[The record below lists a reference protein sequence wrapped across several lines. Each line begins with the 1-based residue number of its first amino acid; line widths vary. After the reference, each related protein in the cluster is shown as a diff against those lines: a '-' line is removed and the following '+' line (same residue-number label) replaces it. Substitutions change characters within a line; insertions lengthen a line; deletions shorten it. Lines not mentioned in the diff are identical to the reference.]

1 MQEQAEK
8 QNEDKTAMLEGVR
21 TAQRPSAGEQGV
33 WRRQGSKKSQEVIPE
48 AVSTQVRAIGTAG
61 ALALG
66 FASTSRLA
74 QHLLAVQSHGKDA
87 EVPAAGQRVR
97 ENKGGGRQQ
106 EEQET
111 ASSEINQEGRPTAR
125 VQQEIPR
132 AFSSEAKEIGSAG
145 ARALGFASTSRLA
158 QHLYDFLRIDGRS

>member
-1 MQEQAEK
+1 MQEHVEK

-21 TAQRPSAGEQGV
+21 TPQRHSAGLE
-33 WRRQGSKKSQEVIPE
+33 WQGSVLKKSQEVIPE

-74 QHLLAVQSHGKDA
+74 EHLLAVQSHGKDA

-97 ENKGGGRQQ
+97 ENKGGGQQQ

-111 ASSEINQEGRPTAR
+111 VSSEINHEGRPTAR
-125 VQQEIPR
+125 VQPQQEIPR
-132 AFSSEAKEIGSAG
+132 AFNSEAKEIGSAG

-158 QHLYDFLRIDGRS
+158 QHLYDFFRIDGRS